1 MREERHRRILA
12 ELAEK
17 DTATLTDLAK
27 LLQVSTMT
35 IRRDVDALAET
46 GLVSRTRGGAI
57 LEHKQPPARAVP
69 RTSAAKRAVAKAAA
83 DLIGPGDVVGI
94 AAGLT
99 TLLVASH
106 LRHIEN
112 LTVVTNSLPIA
123 DILSEPN
130 SGSDDMPGT
139 SVVIA
144 GGLRTPSN
152 ALVGPVTVRALEQ
165 LHCDTVIISGHGLA
179 PETGLTTP
187 NLLEAETNRALVA
200 SAQRTVVVIDHT
212 KWLKV
217 SLRTIVDL
225 DSIDLLVVDDGV
237 GARVLE
243 ELRGLVPE
251 VHIATAQDPYSV

>member
-1 MREERHRRILA
+1 MMREERRRRIVA

-17 DTATLTDLAK
+17 GSATLTELAE

-35 IRRDVDALAET
+35 IRRDVDALAEDGT
-46 GLVSRTRGGAI
+46 LSRTRGGVL
-57 LEHKQPPARAVP
+57 LERHEPALRAVP
-69 RTSAAKRAVAKAAA
+69 QASAAKHAVAKAAA
-83 DLIGPGDVVGI
+83 ALIGPGDVVGI
-94 AAGLT
+94 AAGVT
-99 TLLVASH
+99 TLLLASY
-106 LRHIEN
+106 LRQVEN

-123 DILSEPN
+123 DML
-130 SGSDDMPGT
+130 SGSPPGTDDMPDR
-139 SVVIA
+139 SVVIT

-200 SAQRTVVVIDHT
+200 SARRTVVVIDHT
-212 KWLKV
+212 KWRKV

-225 DSIDLLVVDDGV
+225 DSVDVIVVDDGI
-237 GARVLE
+237 GAAAVE

-251 VHIATAQDPYSV
+251 VQVVET